1 MVRTLG
7 SSKTLTNI
15 LQISILIQIKK
26 IIFEE
31 KKYTKTK
38 EKATKLS
45 SQSPSPI
52 PVTFQMDS
60 PSFLVDVR

>member
-1 MVRTLG
+1 M
-7 SSKTLTNI
+7 LTNI
-15 LQISILIQIKK
+15 LHISILIQIKK
-26 IIFEE
+26 KNFEG

-38 EKATKLS
+38 EKETKLSSIS

-60 PSFLVDVR
+60 PSFLVDVM